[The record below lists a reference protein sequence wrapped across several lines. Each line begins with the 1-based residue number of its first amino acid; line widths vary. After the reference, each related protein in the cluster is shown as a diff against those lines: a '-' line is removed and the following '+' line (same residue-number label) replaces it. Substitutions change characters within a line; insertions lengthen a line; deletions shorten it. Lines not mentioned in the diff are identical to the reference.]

1 MRCKYAVCLL
11 TIICLL
17 LPAAG
22 CWDSMDVN
30 NKTLVVTVIADKKGD
45 DYAFYI
51 EAPNLDLNQNQ
62 KIGGNID
69 NTLGFQ
75 IIYAKGATYVEAR
88 RHLNSKVN
96 NPIYL
101 GTVKAL
107 VITDELAKHGIE
119 EYMLRMQSDIQY
131 RTALNVVTS
140 FSDPKDIFTVNPSNS
155 ISIGEDIDDIIKSL
169 KRLDKVK
176 VYTVSD
182 LLEFIYTDTSYVLIN
197 MDVENGILTYNGF
210 CVFKDNQLIEFIPV
224 EQSKG
229 LVWILGDN
237 IKRIYVVP
245 FNNGQATIEVSL
257 IKKDIIPIYENG
269 ELLFSL
275 DFKFESK
282 IMYLSKSIL
291 LDEQMKGTIK
301 QNLIIMILQDIS
313 DALKQ
318 SKELKCDYLQL
329 KEHFR
334 IKYPNV
340 LKNNNWEDIFINTSF
355 NITVKSNL
363 LMESMMDF
371 DSSGRQR

>member
-1 MRCKYAVCLL
+1 MRYKYAVYLL
-11 TIICLL
+11 LIICLL

-30 NKTLVVTVIADKKGD
+30 KKTLVVTVIADKEGE

-62 KIGGNID
+62 KSGGNID

-75 IIYAKGATYVEAR
+75 MIYAKGATYVEAR

-140 FSDPKDIFTVNPSNS
+140 FSDPKDILTVNPSNS
-155 ISIGEDIDDIIKSL
+155 ISIGEDIDDTIKSL
-169 KRLDKVK
+169 KGLDKVK
-176 VYTVSD
+176 VFTVSD

-210 CVFKDNQLIEFIPV
+210 CVFKDNQLIGFIPI

-245 FNNGQATIEVSL
+245 FDNEQATIEVSL
-257 IKKDIIPIYENG
+257 IKKDIKPIYENG
-269 ELLFSL
+269 ELLFTL

-291 LDEQMKGTIK
+291 LDEQMKRTIK
-301 QNLIIMILQDIS
+301 QNLIKMILQDIS
-313 DALKQ
+313 DAIRQ
-318 SKELKCDYLQL
+318 SKELNCDYLQL

-340 LKNNNWEDIFINTSF
+340 LKNNNWEDIFINASF

-363 LMESMMDF
+363 LMGSMMDF